1 MRRRALLGALAASLI
16 AGGMLMAASPAQ
28 AQAHGTREQAQA
40 MVAKAIALYDE
51 RGKAAFEIMDQGA
64 AGGFRQDDLYI
75 FVIGTGPDARVVA
88 HGLDR
93 GRIGEVVAGLD
104 GQPWQSLMA
113 RHCWRGPRPR
123 APGWTISVS
132 TRRAART
139 SPNRAGSFFM
149 TATSSAA
156 ESHIGQ

>member
-1 MRRRALLGALAASLI
+1 MRRRALLGALSASLI

-93 GRIGEVVAGLD
+93 GRIGEVVAGLMDSRGKAYGKALLAGATPEGAWVDYFRVNPQSGKDEPKSSWVVLHD
-104 GQPWQSLMA
+104 GYIFG
-113 RHCWRGPRPR
+113 CG
-123 APGWTISVS
+123 VY
-132 TRRAART
+132 
-139 SPNRAGSFFM
+139 
-149 TATSSAA
+149 
-156 ESHIGQ
+156 IGQ